1 MDAKEGGLTGKAGI
15 WPYVQLSVN
24 QEATTFSGGT
34 SLELT
39 LCETI
44 YIMNTSLKNRY
55 DFCSGRRCGG
65 VLFF

>member
-34 SLELT
+34 SLYFRKTKMKGYNCLNKKERS
-39 LCETI
+39 I
-44 YIMNTSLKNRY
+44 KN
-55 DFCSGRRCGG
+55 D
-65 VLFF
+65 